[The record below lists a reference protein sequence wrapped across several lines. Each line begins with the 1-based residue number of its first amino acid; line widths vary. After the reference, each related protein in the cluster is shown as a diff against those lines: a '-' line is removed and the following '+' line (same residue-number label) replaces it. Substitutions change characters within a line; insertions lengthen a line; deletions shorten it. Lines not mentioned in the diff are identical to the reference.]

1 MISTSGNTLL
11 PHASIKRLREELLPI
26 TTVLTPNV
34 PEALYLLKDAG
45 IEHEEPNCIDDMAV
59 LAKAIQSLGP
69 KWVLVK
75 GGHSPFK
82 KDGTFATEE
91 ENKYQVVDV
100 LYGEGQTYHAVSDYQ
115 KSNNT
120 HGTGCSLACES
131 RFANKP
137 TSSLT
142 HNSRHRFQPRKW
154 PLCPSCSQSWMPF
167 H

>member
-11 PHASIKRLREELLPI
+11 PRASIKRLREELLPI

-45 IEHEEPNCIDDMAV
+45 MEYDEPKCIDDMAI

-82 KDGTFATEE
+82 KDGTFAAKEE
-91 ENKYQVVDV
+91 DKYQVVDV
-100 LYGEGQTYHAVSDYQ
+100 LYGEGQVHQAISNYQ

-120 HGTGCSLACES
+120 HGTGCSLAC
-131 RFANKP
+131 R
-137 TSSLT
+137 SLASVSV
-142 HNSRHRFQPRKW
+142 HN
-154 PLCPSCSQSWMPF
+154 
-167 H
+167 